1 MTVKAEETRVERV
14 QFRVDR
20 PTKRLIERAAAL
32 SNMTVS
38 GFVVASALSEA
49 SRLVAERERLTL
61 SERDWAVFA
70 EALAKPP
77 QPSAALKAAFAEHDR
92 VIASE

>member
-1 MTVKAEETRVERV
+1 MTVKTEETKNERV

-20 PTKRLIERAAAL
+20 STKRLIERAAAL

-61 SERDWAVFA
+61 SERDWAIFA
-70 EALAKPP
+70 KALAKPP
-77 QPSAALKAAFAEHDR
+77 PPSAALKAAFAEHDR